1 MRPHKDIEFGWHLM
15 HDRIFADVLPYQ
27 YSLDFEDSIG
37 ELPTETEDFLRY
49 VHFIKDSRE
58 QWRTDWW
65 LKLQLYTFGFLR
77 TIWLMLLM
85 VNISTLVTYTGVM
98 AYFDNSGA
106 HLLGFC
112 MWSVLG
118 FFVVKHCIHC
128 LKQTTS
134 KHYALSKTPILV
146 CATGWAMLSMKDLI
160 YLEFFSIS
168 NLPTIAAMWIATMIV
183 VKLTRLEK
191 PIMPTLAFV
200 LLCGISVVGLD
211 ELAYITR
218 GFGATSLSRIAH
230 QQSEL
235 LYGLWGFQVL
245 YVVLC
250 IVTTSWF
257 PNSTVKSPHP

>member
-1 MRPHKDIEFGWHLM
+1 M

-27 YSLDFEDSIG
+27 YSLDFEASFE

-49 VHFIKDSRE
+49 IHFIKDSRE

-77 TIWLMLLM
+77 KLWLMLLM
-85 VNISTLVTYTGVM
+85 VNISTLVRYTGVM
-98 AYFDNSGA
+98 TYFDNKA
-106 HLLGFC
+106 MFVEFC
-112 MWSVLG
+112 MWSVIG
-118 FFVVKHCIHC
+118 FFIVNHCIQC

-134 KHYALSKTPILV
+134 KHYALSKIPILV
-146 CATGWAMLSMKDLI
+146 CVTGWAVLSMKDLI
-160 YLEFFSIS
+160 YLGFFSFS
-168 NLPTIAAMWIATMIV
+168 NLPTIVSMWIATMIG
-183 VKLTRLEK
+183 VKLTRIEK

-200 LLCGISVVGLD
+200 LLCGISIVGLD
-211 ELAYITR
+211 EFAYISR

-235 LYGLWGFQVL
+235 LHGSWGLQVL
-245 YVVLC
+245 YVILC

-257 PNSTVKSPHP
+257 SKPHY